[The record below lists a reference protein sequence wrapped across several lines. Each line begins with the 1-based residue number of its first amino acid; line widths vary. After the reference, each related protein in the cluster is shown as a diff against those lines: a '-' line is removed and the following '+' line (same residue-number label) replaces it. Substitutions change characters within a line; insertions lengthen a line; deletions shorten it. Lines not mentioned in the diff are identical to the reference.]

1 MRKHLQTDNF
11 TTMKKSKTTKIIT
24 ASAAVLMAVSC
35 GNTKTNA
42 QQEAEH
48 TTDGVTVMKID
59 TLTLTTIRDD
69 EGDKRMPN
77 SLFYGKTD
85 SAKVERLSPDGPV
98 SSSISC
104 YLVETQGKKVLL
116 DTGNG
121 TERGGMLLKRLDDI
135 GVSPEDIDLLVI
147 THFHG
152 DHIGGMTEGGKP
164 VFTRAEVYVP
174 EQEYAAWLKMSN
186 QNAKMAMDAMAAY
199 GDRLHRFSYSDTLPL
214 GIKPMAAPGH
224 TPGHTVYQM
233 GRLLVVGDLMH
244 GFDLQIQDF
253 GICPSFDMNPEQAIE
268 SRKKYVDYAREN
280 KLITAGMHFP
290 GNGIKDKL

>member
-1 MRKHLQTDNF
+1 
-11 TTMKKSKTTKIIT
+11 MKKSKTTKIIT

-85 SAKVERLSPDGPV
+85 SAKVERLSPDGSV

-104 YLVETQGKKVLL
+104 YLVETQGKKVLF

-214 GIKPMAAPGH
+214 GIKPMAARGH

>member
-11 TTMKKSKTTKIIT
+11 TTMKKPKTTKIIT

-85 SAKVERLSPDGPV
+85 SAKVERLSPDGSV

-104 YLVETQGKKVLL
+104 YLVETQGKKVLF

>member
-1 MRKHLQTDNF
+1 
-11 TTMKKSKTTKIIT
+11 MKKSKTTKIIT

-59 TLTLTTIRDD
+59 ALTLTTIRDD

-85 SAKVERLSPDGPV
+85 SAKVERLSPDGSVP
-98 SSSISC
+98 SSISC
-104 YLVETQGKKVLL
+104 YLVETQGKKVLF

-121 TERGGMLLKRLDDI
+121 TERGGMLLKRLDNI
-135 GVSPEDIDLLVI
+135 GIAPEDIDLLVI

-244 GFDLQIQDF
+244 GFDLQIQDL

>member
-1 MRKHLQTDNF
+1 
-11 TTMKKSKTTKIIT
+11 MKKSKTTKIIT

-85 SAKVERLSPDGPV
+85 SAKVERLSPDGSV

-104 YLVETQGKKVLL
+104 YLVETQGKKVLF

-152 DHIGGMTEGGKP
+152 DHIGGMMKGGQP

>member
-1 MRKHLQTDNF
+1 
-11 TTMKKSKTTKIIT
+11 MKKSKTTKIIT

-85 SAKVERLSPDGPV
+85 SAKVERLSPDGSV

-104 YLVETQGKKVLL
+104 YFVETQGKKVLF

>member
-1 MRKHLQTDNF
+1 
-11 TTMKKSKTTKIIT
+11 MKKSKTTIIIT

-85 SAKVERLSPDGPV
+85 SAKVERLSPDGSV

-104 YLVETQGKKVLL
+104 YLVETQGKKVLF

>member
-1 MRKHLQTDNF
+1 
-11 TTMKKSKTTKIIT
+11 MKKSKTTKIIT
-24 ASAAVLMAVSC
+24 AFAAVLMAVSC

-85 SAKVERLSPDGPV
+85 SAKVERLSPDGSV

-104 YLVETQGKKVLL
+104 YLVETQGKKVLF

-280 KLITAGMHFP
+280 KLIIAGMHFP

>member
-11 TTMKKSKTTKIIT
+11 TTMKKPKTTKIIT

-85 SAKVERLSPDGPV
+85 SAKVERLSPDGSV

-104 YLVETQGKKVLL
+104 YLVETQGKKVLF

-135 GVSPEDIDLLVI
+135 GVSPADIDLLVI

>member
-1 MRKHLQTDNF
+1 
-11 TTMKKSKTTKIIT
+11 MKKSKTTKIIT
-24 ASAAVLMAVSC
+24 AFAAILMAVSC

-85 SAKVERLSPDGPV
+85 SAKVERLSPDGSV

-104 YLVETQGKKVLL
+104 YLVETQGKKVLF

>member
-1 MRKHLQTDNF
+1 
-11 TTMKKSKTTKIIT
+11 MKKSKTTKIIT

-42 QQEAEH
+42 QQEEEH

-85 SAKVERLSPDGPV
+85 SAKVERLSPDGSVP
-98 SSSISC
+98 SSISC
-104 YLVETQGKKVLL
+104 YLVETQGKKVLF

-135 GVSPEDIDLLVI
+135 GVAPEDIDLLVI

-186 QNAKMAMDAMAAY
+186 QNAKMVMDAMAAY

>member
-1 MRKHLQTDNF
+1 
-11 TTMKKSKTTKIIT
+11 MKKSKKTKIIT

-59 TLTLTTIRDD
+59 ALTLTTIRDD

-77 SLFYGKTD
+77 SLFYVKTD
-85 SAKVERLSPDGPV
+85 SAKVERLSPDGSVP
-98 SSSISC
+98 SSISC
-104 YLVETQGKKVLL
+104 YLVETQGKKVLF

-121 TERGGMLLKRLDDI
+121 TERGGMLLKRLDGI
-135 GVSPEDIDLLVI
+135 GIAPEDIDLLVI

-244 GFDLQIQDF
+244 GFDLQIQDLS
-253 GICPSFDMNPEQAIE
+253 ICPSFDMNPEQAIE
-268 SRKKYVDYAREN
+268 SRKKYVGYAREN

>member
-1 MRKHLQTDNF
+1 
-11 TTMKKSKTTKIIT
+11 MKKSKTTKIIT

-42 QQEAEH
+42 QQKAEH

-85 SAKVERLSPDGPV
+85 SAKVERLSPDGSV

-104 YLVETQGKKVLL
+104 YLVETQGKKVLF

>member
-1 MRKHLQTDNF
+1 
-11 TTMKKSKTTKIIT
+11 MKKSKTTKIIT
-24 ASAAVLMAVSC
+24 AFAAVLMAVSC

-85 SAKVERLSPDGPV
+85 SAKVERLSPDGSV

-104 YLVETQGKKVLL
+104 YLVETQGKKVLF

>member
-1 MRKHLQTDNF
+1 
-11 TTMKKSKTTKIIT
+11 MKKSKTTKIIT
-24 ASAAVLMAVSC
+24 ASAAVLMAISC
-35 GNTKTNA
+35 GNTKTNT

-59 TLTLTTIRDD
+59 ALTLTTIRDD

-85 SAKVERLSPDGPV
+85 SAKVERLSPDGSVP
-98 SSSISC
+98 SSISC
-104 YLVETQGKKVLL
+104 YLVETQGKKVLF

-135 GVSPEDIDLLVI
+135 GIAPEDIDLLVI

-164 VFTRAEVYVP
+164 VFTRAEIYVP

-186 QNAKMAMDAMAAY
+186 PNAKMAMDAMAAY
-199 GDRLHRFSYSDTLPL
+199 GDRLHRFNYSDTLPL
-214 GIKPMAAPGH
+214 GIKPMPAPGH

-244 GFDLQIQDF
+244 GFDLQIQDL
-253 GICPSFDMNPEQAIE
+253 GICPSFDMNPEQAVE

>member
-1 MRKHLQTDNF
+1 
-11 TTMKKSKTTKIIT
+11 MKKSKTTKIIT
-24 ASAAVLMAVSC
+24 ASAAVLMAISC
-35 GNTKTNA
+35 GNTKTNT

-59 TLTLTTIRDD
+59 ALTLTTIRDD

-85 SAKVERLSPDGPV
+85 SAKVERLSPDGSVP
-98 SSSISC
+98 SSISC
-104 YLVETQGKKVLL
+104 YLVETQGKKVLF

-135 GVSPEDIDLLVI
+135 GIAPEDIDLLVI

-164 VFTRAEVYVP
+164 VFTRAEIYVP

-186 QNAKMAMDAMAAY
+186 PNAKMAMDAMAAY
-199 GDRLHRFSYSDTLPL
+199 GDRLHRFNYSDTLPL
-214 GIKPMAAPGH
+214 GIKPMPAPGH